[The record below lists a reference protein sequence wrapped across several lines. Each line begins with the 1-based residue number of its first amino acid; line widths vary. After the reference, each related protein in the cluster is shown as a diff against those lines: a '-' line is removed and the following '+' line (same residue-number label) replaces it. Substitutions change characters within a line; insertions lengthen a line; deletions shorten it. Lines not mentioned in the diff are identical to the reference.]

1 MPKVIVPKLK
11 ALRLKNKLS
20 VEEIT
25 EKIGVARSTY
35 YLYEQGNRNLSKQ
48 SQLLLCDLYNLNPDV
63 DLLKPVEIDESLLL
77 TKRGISISS

>member
-25 EKIGVARSTY
+25 ERIGVARSTY

>member
-25 EKIGVARSTY
+25 KRIGVARSTY
-35 YLYEQGNRNLSKQ
+35 YLYEQGNRTLSKQ

-63 DLLKPVEIDESLLL
+63 DLMKPVEIDEALLL

>member
-25 EKIGVARSTY
+25 ERIGVARSTY

-63 DLLKPVEIDESLLL
+63 DLLKPVEIDEALLL

>member
-20 VEEIT
+20 VDEIT
-25 EKIGVARSTY
+25 ERIGVARSTY